1 MPVLKVTIEKNLKP
15 LEDLARR
22 ARELDGQHQVS
33 VANLLTPE
41 FLGRCSR
48 FRSADE
54 LFESSGFKVQSA
66 EDFAAIP
73 DAQWDTFINK
83 NSSFA
88 TWQAMLDAAVKE
100 WTIKRLGL

>member
-1 MPVLKVTIEKNLKP
+1 MVKVTIEKSLKP
-15 LEDLARR
+15 LEDLARH

-48 FRSADE
+48 FRSVDE
-54 LFESSGFKVQSA
+54 LIESSGFRVQSA

-73 DAQWDTFINK
+73 DAQWNTFINK
-83 NSSFA
+83 NSSFV